1 MADAHDI
8 QSWLNGDLLRSKRFK
23 EQYPLIG
30 LIVGLVF
37 LYILTGYQAVKQQH
51 RLSDTKK
58 EMLDAK
64 FRYMTISAQLTN
76 ATRQSQVLEALREN
90 GSNLKENTVPP
101 VKIKNEEL
109 RINVRRAKKYG
120 MALRSDLYVH
130 CAGFCGGVG
139 QDHLYPGR
147 RTKRMVEGGGEAS
160 ADSPSYSCHT
170 R

>member
-76 ATRQSQVLEALREN
+76 TTRQSQIIEALQEN
-90 GSNLKENTVPP
+90 GSALKENTVPP
-101 VKIKNEEL
+101 TKI
-109 RINVRRAKKYG
+109 
-120 MALRSDLYVH
+120 
-130 CAGFCGGVG
+130 
-139 QDHLYPGR
+139 
-147 RTKRMVEGGGEAS
+147 TKR
-160 ADSPSYSCHT
+160 
-170 R
+170 